1 MTHASNVLEATVDDD
16 HDVDTRIEKLLA
28 LMTESDF
35 RDLRS
40 ALQQRFGLEYNEVD
54 GHPHNIKTI
63 ITGNKIT
70 FSRAVS
76 PASRAFMV
84 LHSLGHYYFICE
96 ARRKNIERYSYI
108 YDLRGV
114 QAALHYYETE
124 GQPNGLDAP
133 PEMTE
138 QRRKDRV
145 SFEVGANNFAM
156 AMLVRLGFEQSAKII
171 KSYEVGDIN
180 YILDV
185 SRGGKK
191 AITPTDQDYLRRYV
205 CAGLSINPED
215 THDDGVY
222 DAKAFDVDA
231 IDWQYIKDIKLE
243 IHFF

>member
-1 MTHASNVLEATVDDD
+1 MDQNVIEAERIDL
-16 HDVDTRIEKLLA
+16 DTQIKKILS

-35 RDLRS
+35 DKLKTDL
-40 ALQQRFGLEYNEVD
+40 QTRFGLEYEEVES
-54 GHPHNIKTI
+54 HPNNIKTI
-63 ITGNKIT
+63 IKGNQIIFTKG
-70 FSRAVS
+70 VS
-76 PASRAFMV
+76 PASRTFMV

-96 ARRKNIERYSYI
+96 AKRKQIERYSYI

-124 GQPNGLDAP
+124 GQPNGLEQP

-145 SFEVGANNFAM
+145 SFEIGANNFAM
-156 AMLVRLGFEQSAKII
+156 HMLSKIGFEHGIEII
-171 KSYEVGDIN
+171 KKYAVGDIN

-191 AITPTDQDYLRRYV
+191 AIVRTDLDYLKNYV
-205 CAGLSINPED
+205 CANLSIDPND
-215 THDDGVY
+215 IYDDGVY
-222 DAKAFDVDA
+222 DADKFKLDS